1 MHFVSWC
8 ETFCCGTTAQPLAQG
23 AWLKASSF
31 PCELHCGLPVA
42 AYFRISYLLHEP
54 WPASASIPAPLAEK
68 GQHAGSCTLC
78 NCCTFAAASCI
89 TESGASCLAG
99 PRAGD
104 SCCPGGVAVEQAK
117 LSLNGRC
124 PTVIHIGGGQKL
136 VVSASE
142 QLQHSYQAELYICDE
157 DTRNRGNDL
166 QHMMCVRAPT

>member
-1 MHFVSWC
+1 M
-8 ETFCCGTTAQPLAQG
+8 
-23 AWLKASSF
+23 
-31 PCELHCGLPVA
+31 
-42 AYFRISYLLHEP
+42 
-54 WPASASIPAPLAEK
+54 
-68 GQHAGSCTLC
+68 
-78 NCCTFAAASCI
+78 
-89 TESGASCLAG
+89 
-99 PRAGD
+99 
-104 SCCPGGVAVEQAK
+104 EQAK